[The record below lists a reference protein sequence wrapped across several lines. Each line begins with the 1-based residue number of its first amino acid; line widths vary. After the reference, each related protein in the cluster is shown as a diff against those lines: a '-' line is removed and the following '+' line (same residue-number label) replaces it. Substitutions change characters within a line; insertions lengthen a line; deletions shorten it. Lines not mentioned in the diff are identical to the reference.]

1 MAADISSLPNTF
13 PVTGIFDLPASNSV
27 VECLEAI
34 AIFARSF
41 TKSPVSSFNLQ
52 PFPRHSNQL
61 FNVLIG
67 KDYCLNMNSELGAVL
82 NSLPGPVLVT
92 GHTGF
97 KGTWLTLL
105 LEELGID
112 VIGYSLPPEK
122 NSLYSRLKL
131 DDHIPETYGDILNY
145 STLEKF
151 FTEHQPSVVFHLAA
165 QPLVLKSYQAPLKTF
180 NVNVIGTANVLNISL
195 ATNSVRAIGAVTTD
209 KVYKNDNL
217 GRRFYETDPLEGKDP
232 YSASKVGSEAV
243 ISAYQNISKIE
254 NGPKI
259 MALRAGNVIGGGDY
273 AEDRLI
279 PDLIRALEKKQRA
292 QIRNPDSTRPWQ
304 HVLDPLMGYV
314 LAVESALLG
323 NCERAFNFGPTE
335 ESIKVAEILRI
346 FRKTIGQDV
355 DIAVGSDTQNLEAIF
370 LGLQSSLALGK
381 LEWAPKFT
389 QLEAIEKTF
398 AWWEAVLGK
407 KLTPLEAVKQDLVNF
422 LKK

>member
-1 MAADISSLPNTF
+1 
-13 PVTGIFDLPASNSV
+13 
-27 VECLEAI
+27 
-34 AIFARSF
+34 
-41 TKSPVSSFNLQ
+41 
-52 PFPRHSNQL
+52 
-61 FNVLIG
+61 
-67 KDYCLNMNSELGAVL
+67 MNSELGAVL

-407 KLTPLEAVKQDLVNF
+407 KLTPLEAVKQDLVNL